1 MAGMRLLIL
10 ICGRDEVHF
19 NVEIYCLLQPPPL
32 PTEEVIFCEHFLWLG
47 D

>member
-19 NVEIYCLLQPPPL
+19 NVELLIFATSSAPL
-32 PTEEVIFCEHFLWLG
+32 EEVIFCEHFLWLG